1 MAQDMFLLRVYPPK
15 GALSYEVTIAADS
28 GGQAKQIAE
37 RQNPGCKVVLIGKAK

>member
-15 GALSYEVTIAADS
+15 GALSYEVTISASS
-28 GGQAKQIAE
+28 GGQAQQIAE